1 VCLLY
6 VYYNRNDQKTMI
18 CGTRARALV
27 RYLPGPRE
35 LGSELVFVGYEA
47 YWGLA

>member
-1 VCLLY
+1 VSLVRLLQ
-6 VYYNRNDQKTMI
+6 YNRNDQKTMI

-35 LGSELVFVGYEA
+35 LGSELVLTMKPPGD
-47 YWGLA
+47 